1 MNLQYEIAKGAIV
14 VSEENLSPYQKIFF
28 IITKPEFLVLLTITY
43 HKIVILLKI
52 INQFIIFKTT

>member
-1 MNLQYEIAKGAIV
+1 MNLQYEIAKGEIV

-28 IITKPEFLVLLTITY
+28 IITKPELLVLLTITY